1 MSAVIEDA
9 AKSRAGV
16 FSRAFAKRAQPY
28 EEALKSLSS
37 LNKEGEGVG
46 IEDGAATHPTLALMR
61 RILADAQAK
70 LRVMVEEN
78 AATGARLDGELE
90 RARGECAT
98 LRGEL
103 RDVRGTLALNNNH
116 TSNGAAAG
124 TGSNNNATTS
134 TGANPPGGGGN
145 AAPNTAQ
152 ETIVESQPQIQQED
166 SKRLSAG
173 SSPVDKRSSAS
184 DKSASPI
191 DKGTSPVDKKDRASP
206 IDRRAS
212 PIERRNGSPCRSPS
226 EKARRPYA
234 PALEKARLGGSG
246 GSVDSRSGSAS
257 PDRGSSTSRAAFFQ
271 RGSSD
276 RSSVERLR
284 ITTNRDSI
292 RGSSKD
298 SSEIEKDVKDMID
311 GDVRADEDN
320 EPPGPAPSSRPT
332 SPSSS
337 LGLVGDPVVA
347 SRLSNIHGSV
357 VVGPHVELASAR
369 RLRLENE
376 RLVAEV
382 ARLRR
387 LLLSGAA
394 RGEVGSDDA
403 AIEEETRFVALEME
417 LQRAREAL
425 HELKV
430 DRKRLKAEKFDLLNQ
445 MKALYGTLEDK
456 ERELRDFIRNYEQR
470 MCENEATLGRLT
482 QQGAGLPAEERERE
496 RERERWSL
504 LRAARDEA
512 DRSLSLAASLAD
524 KEAALSHAHSTIKE
538 LQRQLSERGGSV
550 GGSVNG
556 TATPGA
562 VSSSGIGG
570 GSVSGCGIII
580 PHLGSQQALVGTEL
594 CVNAGSGVSSTGGGQ
609 AGDRGS
615 CSADSG
621 VRGSSDRESGG
632 ATSVGGN
639 LSDSTT
645 DAATTPKDCSPTL
658 SPLNAF
664 SRSMDNSSLS
674 RSVEQLSSPMESE
687 PRRNKQPPPVVPPS
701 AHARSSATRGGPW
714 GSISRVFARS
724 RHRKT
729 ANNSAS
735 GLAGSGA
742 GSGNT
747 GNEGPDGFD
756 PYRSWSP
763 LTEEGYAEKL
773 RLLREAA
780 SVPMERWR
788 APTVLAWLEVALGM
802 PQYGPR
808 CAENVKSGKV
818 LLELND
824 AELEA
829 GLGVT
834 HPLHRK
840 KLRLAIEEHRHPRLV
855 RYPCIAQLGHTW
867 VSSEWL
873 PDLGLAQYSESF
885 ATNMVDARML
895 DHVVKKELE
904 KLLGVTRKFHQ
915 ASIMHGINL
924 LRMLK
929 YDRQALAVRR
939 HQCEQVHEDPLV
951 WTNQRFIRWARD
963 IDLSEYADN
972 LKDSGVHGA
981 LVVLEPSFT
990 GDTMATALGIPP
1002 AKQMIRRHLTAE
1014 LEALVLP
1021 ARSQLEV
1028 VPRNH
1033 PGARPMSTVSAG
1045 GSLGRGNRSLHLQ
1058 HHQSSLSALHMAS
1071 AANNSNT
1078 IDRRRSSL
1086 RAERLKKAIP
1096 CTDKS
1101 PALREGQRGEYRVLY
1116 NYVPMSKNVS
1126 CWENVT
1132 FATNGDFTFLDNLE
1146 PLLNRWKAPISVA
1159 LYAPGTDFQSTVDS
1173 IKYLRSCSSS
1183 PVSELVTFHLYYSDK
1198 HIPAKIPSSNDIL
1211 SATYDCNLGAPWTKV
1226 SRSETYKNKNGLI
1239 YPINVGRNIA
1249 KETALTHY
1257 ILVADIELYPSRYL
1271 VWSFLITV
1279 IQNKIPYRNS
1289 SFPKVYVLP
1298 PFEVTED
1305 SQVPEYKSQLLK
1317 MLEEGK
1323 AVPFHEKICPECHR
1337 VPGYDQWK
1345 SEDTSPF
1352 LPLLA
1357 RRINSYAFWEPVYIG
1372 TANDPIYDERL
1383 SWEGQKDKRIQG
1395 WLLCAR
1401 SYNFFILNNAFVVHR
1416 PGIKPA
1422 SPLNPRR
1429 ADYVA
1434 KTNKLIDDVILPEY
1448 RAQYKYSGQCS
1459 V

>member
-1 MSAVIEDA
+1 MNSVCIAVSCFAIVNQSSFAAIVHGNHSAVLFDRAVIRWSLYPSWQYKLREGPLREMSAAVENGMEA
-9 AKSRAGV
+9 SKPRGV
-16 FSRAFAKRAQPY
+16 FSRAFAKRAQPF
-28 EEALKSLSS
+28 EEALTTLNR
-37 LNKEGEGVG
+37 LNKEGEALALQ
-46 IEDGAATHPTLALMR
+46 DDLTTHPTLALMR

-70 LRVMVEEN
+70 FRVMVEEN

-90 RARGECAT
+90 RARGECAV

-103 RDVRGTLALNNNH
+103 RDVRGALPVVLNNNNA
-116 TSNGAAAG
+116 SNIAAAG
-124 TGSNNNATTS
+124 NSNNNA
-134 TGANPPGGGGN
+134 N
-145 AAPNTAQ
+145 AASPGQ
-152 ETIVESQPQIQQED
+152 ENELQQQPED
-166 SKRLSAG
+166 GKRLSAG

-191 DKGTSPVDKKDRASP
+191 EKRTSPVDRKDRTSP

-212 PIERRNGSPCRSPS
+212 PIEKRNGSPSRSPS

-234 PALEKARLGGSG
+234 PALEKTRLGGSG

-257 PDRGSSTSRAAFFQ
+257 PDRGSSNRGFFH
-271 RGSSD
+271 RGGTD

-284 ITTNRDSI
+284 ISTNRDSL
-292 RGSSKD
+292 RSSKEMND
-298 SSEIEKDVKDMID
+298 HEKDSDKDLVD
-311 GDVRADEDN
+311 GEVRPEEDN
-320 EPPGPAPSSRPT
+320 EPPGPAPGSRPS
-332 SPSSS
+332 SPANS
-337 LGLVGDPVVA
+337 LGIGDPLVA
-347 SRLSNIHGSV
+347 SRLSNIHGGGGST
-357 VVGPHVELASAR
+357 GSVELASTR

-387 LLLSGAA
+387 LLFTGAG
-394 RGEVGSDDA
+394 RGEVGSEDA
-403 AIEEETRFVALEME
+403 ALEEEARFVALEME
-417 LQRAREAL
+417 LQHAKEAL
-425 HELKV
+425 QALKA

-470 MCENEATLGRLT
+470 MRENEATLGRLQ
-482 QQGAGLPAEERERE
+482 QQGVGIPSEERERE

-524 KEAALSHAHSTIKE
+524 KEAALSHAHATIKE
-538 LQRQLSERGGSV
+538 LQRQLAERGGGGICLSDQESLV
-550 GGSVNG
+550 SFPRGSVNG
-556 TATPGA
+556 AATPGA
-562 VSSSGIGG
+562 GSSSGGG
-570 GSVSGCGIII
+570 GCGII
-580 PHLGSQQALVGTEL
+580 PHMNSQPPLGSTEL
-594 CVNAGSGVSSTGGGQ
+594 GVSVGNVGNAAGAGSSGGQ

-645 DAATTPKDCSPTL
+645 DGTPTITVEGSGLDMDSISVVSSIAPSHMYQSATTPKDCSPTL

-674 RSVEQLSSPMESE
+674 RSVEQLSSPLESE
-687 PRRNKQPPPVVPPS
+687 PRRNKQSTPIAAPA
-701 AHARSSATRGGPW
+701 AHSRSSATRGGTW

-724 RHRKT
+724 RHRKA
-729 ANNSAS
+729 ANNSS
-735 GLAGSGA
+735 GGSG
-742 GSGNT
+742 S
-747 GNEGPDGFD
+747 NEGSDGFD

-818 LLELND
+818 LLELSD

-840 KLRLAIEEHRHPRLV
+840 KLRLAIEEHRHPSLV

-895 DHVVKKELE
+895 DHLSKKELE

-915 ASIMHGINL
+915 ASIVHGIHL
-924 LRMLK
+924 LRMLN

-939 HQCEQVHEDPLV
+939 HQCEQVDTDPLV
-951 WTNQRFIRWARD
+951 WTNQRFIRWARN
-963 IDLSEYADN
+963 IDLTEYAEN

-1002 AKQMIRRHLTAE
+1002 AKHMIRRHLTAE
-1014 LEALVLP
+1014 LEALVVP

-1028 VPRNH
+1028 VPRNSTA
-1033 PGARPMSTVSAG
+1033 GGRPMSTVSAG
-1045 GSLGRGNRSLHLQ
+1045 GSLGRGSRALHLQ
-1058 HHQSSLSALHMAS
+1058 HHQSSLSALHMT
-1071 AANNSNT
+1071 ANHSGT
-1078 IDRRRSSL
+1078 VDRRRSSL
-1086 RAERLKKAIP
+1086 RGSLSRAFGLRPRSEKA
-1096 CTDKS
+1096 S
-1101 PALREGQRGEYRVLY
+1101 P
-1116 NYVPMSKNVS
+1116 
-1126 CWENVT
+1126 
-1132 FATNGDFTFLDNLE
+1132 
-1146 PLLNRWKAPISVA
+1146 
-1159 LYAPGTDFQSTVDS
+1159 
-1173 IKYLRSCSSS
+1173 SSS
-1183 PVSELVTFHLYYSDK
+1183 SDTGSL
-1198 HIPAKIPSSNDIL
+1198 ASQYMSS
-1211 SATYDCNLGAPWTKV
+1211 A
-1226 SRSETYKNKNGLI
+1226 RS
-1239 YPINVGRNIA
+1239 
-1249 KETALTHY
+1249 
-1257 ILVADIELYPSRYL
+1257 
-1271 VWSFLITV
+1271 
-1279 IQNKIPYRNS
+1279 NS
-1289 SFPKVYVLP
+1289 PPPPQLP
-1298 PFEVTED
+1298 PRPITGNKRHRRV
-1305 SQVPEYKSQLLK
+1305 KSI
-1317 MLEEGK
+1317 GDIDYITSA
-1323 AVPFHEKICPECHR
+1323 AV
-1337 VPGYDQWK
+1337 
-1345 SEDTSPF
+1345 ST
-1352 LPLLA
+1352 
-1357 RRINSYAFWEPVYIG
+1357 PV
-1372 TANDPIYDERL
+1372 
-1383 SWEGQKDKRIQG
+1383 
-1395 WLLCAR
+1395 
-1401 SYNFFILNNAFVVHR
+1401 
-1416 PGIKPA
+1416 
-1422 SPLNPRR
+1422 
-1429 ADYVA
+1429 
-1434 KTNKLIDDVILPEY
+1434 
-1448 RAQYKYSGQCS
+1448 
-1459 V
+1459 

>member
-1 MSAVIEDA
+1 MAIVSPLLQSARPRWSLYPSRQYKLREGPLRKMSAAVENGVDA
-9 AKSRAGV
+9 SKPRGV
-16 FSRAFAKRAQPY
+16 FSRAFAKRAQPF
-28 EEALKSLSS
+28 EEALNTLNR
-37 LNKEGEGVG
+37 LNKEGEALALQ
-46 IEDGAATHPTLALMR
+46 DDLTTHPTLALMR

-70 LRVMVEEN
+70 FRVMVEEN

-103 RDVRGTLALNNNH
+103 RDVRGALPVVLNNN
-116 TSNGAAAG
+116 NGAG
-124 TGSNNNATTS
+124 NNNGGGNTSNNNV
-134 TGANPPGGGGN
+134 N
-145 AAPNTAQ
+145 AANNGGSPGQ
-152 ETIVESQPQIQQED
+152 EGGDNSQQQQSQEEG
-166 SKRLSAG
+166 KRLSAG
-173 SSPVDKRSSAS
+173 SSPVEKRSSAS

-191 DKGTSPVDKKDRASP
+191 DKRTSPVDRKERTSP

-212 PIERRNGSPCRSPS
+212 PIEKRNGSPSRSPS

-234 PALEKARLGGSG
+234 PALEKTRLGGSG

-257 PDRGSSTSRAAFFQ
+257 PDRGSSNRAFFH
-271 RGSSD
+271 RGATD

-284 ITTNRDSI
+284 ISTNRDSL
-292 RGSSKD
+292 RSK
-298 SSEIEKDVKDMID
+298 EMNEHEKDIDKDLVD
-311 GDVRADEDN
+311 GDARAEEDN
-320 EPPGPAPSSRPT
+320 EPPGPAPGSRPS
-332 SPSSS
+332 SPANS
-337 LGLVGDPVVA
+337 LGIGDPLVA
-347 SRLSNIHGSV
+347 SRLSNIHGGGGST
-357 VVGPHVELASAR
+357 GSVELASTR

-387 LLLSGAA
+387 LLFSGAA
-394 RGEVGSDDA
+394 RGEVGSEDA
-403 AIEEETRFVALEME
+403 ALEDEARFVALEME
-417 LQRAREAL
+417 LQHAKEAL
-425 HELKV
+425 QALKA

-470 MCENEATLGRLT
+470 MRENEATLGRLQ
-482 QQGAGLPAEERERE
+482 QQGVGIPSEERERE

-524 KEAALSHAHSTIKE
+524 KEAALSHAHATIKE
-538 LQRQLSERGGSV
+538 LQRQLAERGGGGGICLSDQESLV
-550 GGSVNG
+550 SFPRGSVNG
-556 TATPGA
+556 AATPGA
-562 VSSSGIGG
+562 GSSSGGG
-570 GSVSGCGIII
+570 GCGII
-580 PHLGSQQALVGTEL
+580 PHMNSQPPLGSTEL
-594 CVNAGSGVSSTGGGQ
+594 GVTVGNVGNAAGAGSSGGQ

-674 RSVEQLSSPMESE
+674 RSVEQLSSPLESE
-687 PRRNKQPPPVVPPS
+687 PRRNKQNTPVAAPA
-701 AHARSSATRGGPW
+701 AHSRSSATRGGTW
-714 GSISRVFARS
+714 GSISSFFVSIFRVFART
-724 RHRKT
+724 RHRKA
-729 ANNSAS
+729 ANNSS
-735 GLAGSGA
+735 GGSG
-742 GSGNT
+742 S
-747 GNEGPDGFD
+747 NEGSDGFD

-818 LLELND
+818 LLELSD

-840 KLRLAIEEHRHPRLV
+840 KLRLAIEEHRHPSLV

-895 DHVVKKELE
+895 DHLSKKELE

-915 ASIMHGINL
+915 ASIVHGIHL
-924 LRMLK
+924 LRMLN

-939 HQCEQVHEDPLV
+939 HQCEQVDTDPLV
-951 WTNQRFIRWARD
+951 WTNQRFIRWARN
-963 IDLSEYADN
+963 IDLTEYAEN

-1014 LEALVLP
+1014 LEALVVP

-1028 VPRNH
+1028 VPRNST
-1033 PGARPMSTVSAG
+1033 GGGRPMSTVSAG
-1045 GSLGRGNRSLHLQ
+1045 GSLGRGSRALHLQ
-1058 HHQSSLSALHMAS
+1058 HHQSSLSALHMT
-1071 AANNSNT
+1071 ANHSGT
-1078 IDRRRSSL
+1078 VDRRRSSL
-1086 RAERLKKAIP
+1086 RTCSLLYLKKGSLSRAFGLRP
-1096 CTDKS
+1096 RSEKAS
-1101 PALREGQRGEYRVLY
+1101 P
-1116 NYVPMSKNVS
+1116 
-1126 CWENVT
+1126 
-1132 FATNGDFTFLDNLE
+1132 
-1146 PLLNRWKAPISVA
+1146 
-1159 LYAPGTDFQSTVDS
+1159 
-1173 IKYLRSCSSS
+1173 SSS
-1183 PVSELVTFHLYYSDK
+1183 SDTGSL
-1198 HIPAKIPSSNDIL
+1198 ASQYMSS
-1211 SATYDCNLGAPWTKV
+1211 A
-1226 SRSETYKNKNGLI
+1226 RS
-1239 YPINVGRNIA
+1239 
-1249 KETALTHY
+1249 
-1257 ILVADIELYPSRYL
+1257 
-1271 VWSFLITV
+1271 
-1279 IQNKIPYRNS
+1279 NS
-1289 SFPKVYVLP
+1289 PPPPQLP
-1298 PFEVTED
+1298 PRPITGNKRHRRV
-1305 SQVPEYKSQLLK
+1305 KSI
-1317 MLEEGK
+1317 GDIDYITSA
-1323 AVPFHEKICPECHR
+1323 AV
-1337 VPGYDQWK
+1337 
-1345 SEDTSPF
+1345 ST
-1352 LPLLA
+1352 
-1357 RRINSYAFWEPVYIG
+1357 PV
-1372 TANDPIYDERL
+1372 
-1383 SWEGQKDKRIQG
+1383 
-1395 WLLCAR
+1395 
-1401 SYNFFILNNAFVVHR
+1401 
-1416 PGIKPA
+1416 
-1422 SPLNPRR
+1422 
-1429 ADYVA
+1429 
-1434 KTNKLIDDVILPEY
+1434 
-1448 RAQYKYSGQCS
+1448 
-1459 V
+1459 

>member
-1 MSAVIEDA
+1 
-9 AKSRAGV
+9 
-16 FSRAFAKRAQPY
+16 
-28 EEALKSLSS
+28 
-37 LNKEGEGVG
+37 
-46 IEDGAATHPTLALMR
+46 
-61 RILADAQAK
+61 
-70 LRVMVEEN
+70 MVEEN

-103 RDVRGTLALNNNH
+103 RDVRGALPIVLNNNNAGNGS
-116 TSNGAAAG
+116 SN
-124 TGSNNNATTS
+124 SNNNSGTATS
-134 TGANPPGGGGN
+134 VSSGNANPG
-145 AAPNTAQ
+145 Q
-152 ETIVESQPQIQQED
+152 EAETQQQAQQED
-166 SKRLSAG
+166 GKRLSAG
-173 SSPVDKRSSAS
+173 SSPIEKRSSAS

-191 DKGTSPVDKKDRASP
+191 DKRTSPVDRKDRTSP
-206 IDRRAS
+206 IERRAS
-212 PIERRNGSPCRSPS
+212 PVESGPPCVDANSGRMHSKHPSYQIDRSCASRRGIHRRDRRLNPPYRAHCIHLGIVLFSSLERRNGSPCRSPS

-234 PALEKARLGGSG
+234 PALEKTRLGGSG

-257 PDRGSSTSRAAFFQ
+257 PDRGSTNRSGFLH
-271 RGSSD
+271 RGGSD

-284 ITTNRDSI
+284 ISTNRDSL
-292 RGSSKD
+292 RSNKEMND
-298 SSEIEKDVKDMID
+298 HDQKDVDKDLVD
-311 GDVRADEDN
+311 GDARGDEDN
-320 EPPGPAPSSRPT
+320 EPPGPAPGSRPS
-332 SPSSS
+332 SPANS
-337 LGLVGDPVVA
+337 LGIGDPVVA
-347 SRLSNIHGSV
+347 SRLSNIHG
-357 VVGPHVELASAR
+357 GGHAELASAR

-394 RGEVGSDDA
+394 RGEVGAEDA
-403 AIEEETRFVALEME
+403 AMEEEARFVALEME
-417 LQRAREAL
+417 LQHAKEAL
-425 HELKV
+425 QALKA

-470 MCENEATLGRLT
+470 MRENEATLGRLQ
-482 QQGAGLPAEERERE
+482 QQGAGMPSEERERE

-524 KEAALSHAHSTIKE
+524 KEAALSHAHATIKE
-538 LQRQLSERGGSV
+538 LQRQLTERGGGGGGICLSDQESLV
-550 GGSVNG
+550 SFPRGSVNG
-556 TATPGA
+556 AATPGA
-562 VSSSGIGG
+562 GSSSGGGGGGG
-570 GSVSGCGIII
+570 GSCGII
-580 PHLGSQQALVGTEL
+580 PHVNSQPPLGTEL
-594 CVNAGSGVSSTGGGQ
+594 GMSVGNVGGGPGAGGSSGGQ

-645 DAATTPKDCSPTL
+645 DEIFANGRVHYAMQKVKRQVTLPLSNIATCLPLRVPLSMANSGHYLCRRYKGFLTAPAQCTPTITVEGSGLDMDSISVVSSVAPPHIYQFARERYGNRRYTDTHVLPFTAATTPKDCSPTL

-674 RSVEQLSSPMESE
+674 RSVEQLSSPLESE
-687 PRRNKQPPPVVPPS
+687 PRRNKQPPPVVAPA
-701 AHARSSATRGGPW
+701 AHSRSSATRGGTW

-729 ANNSAS
+729 ANSSS
-735 GLAGSGA
+735 GGSG
-742 GSGNT
+742 
-747 GNEGPDGFD
+747 GNEGSDGFD

-840 KLRLAIEEHRHPRLV
+840 KLRLAIEEHRHPSHV

-895 DHVVKKELE
+895 DQLSKKELE

-915 ASIMHGINL
+915 ASIVHGIHL
-924 LRMLK
+924 LRMLN

-939 HQCEQVHEDPLV
+939 HQCEQVDTDPLV
-951 WTNQRFIRWARD
+951 WTNQRFIRWARN
-963 IDLSEYADN
+963 IDLTEYAEN

-1002 AKQMIRRHLTAE
+1002 AKHMIRRHLTAE

-1028 VPRNH
+1028 VPRNSI
-1033 PGARPMSTVSAG
+1033 GGSGRPMSTASAG
-1045 GSLGRGNRSLHLQ
+1045 GSLGRGSRALHLQ
-1058 HHQSSLSALHMAS
+1058 HHQSSLSALHMT
-1071 AANNSNT
+1071 ANHT
-1078 IDRRRSSL
+1078 GTVDRRRSSL
-1086 RAERLKKAIP
+1086 RESRDPPLNQISQVIIPLIETHLFEGRPHHSGPYRSLSERGYSSSSYSSSQYGSYSGYSNVLAGGDQYQPYQQQSGGNYYQQLQGGYYSPQSSGPPFPGVQRYGSLAEEAW
-1096 CTDKS
+1096 S
-1101 PALREGQRGEYRVLY
+1101 
-1116 NYVPMSKNVS
+1116 
-1126 CWENVT
+1126 
-1132 FATNGDFTFLDNLE
+1132 
-1146 PLLNRWKAPISVA
+1146 
-1159 LYAPGTDFQSTVDS
+1159 
-1173 IKYLRSCSSS
+1173 SCSTKGDV
-1183 PVSELVTFHLYYSDK
+1183 PV
-1198 HIPAKIPSSNDIL
+1198 
-1211 SATYDCNLGAPWTKV
+1211 GV
-1226 SRSETYKNKNGLI
+1226 S
-1239 YPINVGRNIA
+1239 
-1249 KETALTHY
+1249 
-1257 ILVADIELYPSRYL
+1257 
-1271 VWSFLITV
+1271 
-1279 IQNKIPYRNS
+1279 
-1289 SFPKVYVLP
+1289 
-1298 PFEVTED
+1298 
-1305 SQVPEYKSQLLK
+1305 
-1317 MLEEGK
+1317 
-1323 AVPFHEKICPECHR
+1323 
-1337 VPGYDQWK
+1337 
-1345 SEDTSPF
+1345 
-1352 LPLLA
+1352 
-1357 RRINSYAFWEPVYIG
+1357 
-1372 TANDPIYDERL
+1372 
-1383 SWEGQKDKRIQG
+1383 
-1395 WLLCAR
+1395 
-1401 SYNFFILNNAFVVHR
+1401 
-1416 PGIKPA
+1416 
-1422 SPLNPRR
+1422 
-1429 ADYVA
+1429 
-1434 KTNKLIDDVILPEY
+1434 KTNHRTYL
-1448 RAQYKYSGQCS
+1448 A
-1459 V
+1459 

>member
-1 MSAVIEDA
+1 MNSVCIAVSCFAIVNQSSFAAIVHGNHSAVLFDRAVIRWSLYPSWQYKLREGPLREMSAAVENGMEA
-9 AKSRAGV
+9 SKPRGV
-16 FSRAFAKRAQPY
+16 FSRAFAKRAQPF
-28 EEALKSLSS
+28 EEALTTLNR
-37 LNKEGEGVG
+37 LNKEGEALALQ
-46 IEDGAATHPTLALMR
+46 DDLTTHPTLALMR

-70 LRVMVEEN
+70 FRVMVEEN

-90 RARGECAT
+90 RARGECAV

-103 RDVRGTLALNNNH
+103 RDVRGALPVVLNNNNA
-116 TSNGAAAG
+116 SNIAAAG
-124 TGSNNNATTS
+124 NSNNNA
-134 TGANPPGGGGN
+134 N
-145 AAPNTAQ
+145 AASPGQ
-152 ETIVESQPQIQQED
+152 ENELQQQPED
-166 SKRLSAG
+166 GKRLSAG

-191 DKGTSPVDKKDRASP
+191 EKRTSPVDRKDRTSP

-212 PIERRNGSPCRSPS
+212 PIEKRNGSPSRSPS

-234 PALEKARLGGSG
+234 PALEKTRLGGSG

-257 PDRGSSTSRAAFFQ
+257 PDRGSSNRGFFH
-271 RGSSD
+271 RGGTD

-284 ITTNRDSI
+284 ISTNRDSL
-292 RGSSKD
+292 RSSKEMND
-298 SSEIEKDVKDMID
+298 HEKDSDKDLVD
-311 GDVRADEDN
+311 GEVRPEEDN
-320 EPPGPAPSSRPT
+320 EPPGPAPGSRPS
-332 SPSSS
+332 SPANS
-337 LGLVGDPVVA
+337 LGIGDPLVA
-347 SRLSNIHGSV
+347 SRLSNIHGGGGST
-357 VVGPHVELASAR
+357 GSVELASTR

-387 LLLSGAA
+387 LLFTGAG
-394 RGEVGSDDA
+394 RGEVGSEDA
-403 AIEEETRFVALEME
+403 ALEEEARFVALEME
-417 LQRAREAL
+417 LQHAKEAL
-425 HELKV
+425 QALKA

-470 MCENEATLGRLT
+470 MRENEATLGRLQ
-482 QQGAGLPAEERERE
+482 QQGVGIPSEERERE

-524 KEAALSHAHSTIKE
+524 KEAALSHAHATIKE
-538 LQRQLSERGGSV
+538 LQRQLAERGGGGICLSDQESLV
-550 GGSVNG
+550 SFPRGSVNG
-556 TATPGA
+556 AATPGA
-562 VSSSGIGG
+562 GSSSGGG
-570 GSVSGCGIII
+570 GCGII
-580 PHLGSQQALVGTEL
+580 PHMNSQPPLGSTEL
-594 CVNAGSGVSSTGGGQ
+594 GVSVGNVGNAAGAGSSGGQ

-645 DAATTPKDCSPTL
+645 DGKKTTTPKDCSPTL

-674 RSVEQLSSPMESE
+674 RSVEQLSSPLESE
-687 PRRNKQPPPVVPPS
+687 PRRNKQSTPIAAPA
-701 AHARSSATRGGPW
+701 AHSRSSATRGGTW

-724 RHRKT
+724 RHRKA
-729 ANNSAS
+729 ANNSS
-735 GLAGSGA
+735 GGSG
-742 GSGNT
+742 S
-747 GNEGPDGFD
+747 NEGSDGFD

-818 LLELND
+818 LLELSD

-840 KLRLAIEEHRHPRLV
+840 KLRLAIEEHRHPSLV

-895 DHVVKKELE
+895 DHLSKKELE

-915 ASIMHGINL
+915 ASIVHGIHL
-924 LRMLK
+924 LRMLN

-939 HQCEQVHEDPLV
+939 HQCEQVDTDPLV
-951 WTNQRFIRWARD
+951 WTNQRFIRWARN
-963 IDLSEYADN
+963 IDLTEYAEN

-1002 AKQMIRRHLTAE
+1002 AKHMIRRHLTAE
-1014 LEALVLP
+1014 LEALVVP

-1028 VPRNH
+1028 VPRNSTA
-1033 PGARPMSTVSAG
+1033 GGRPMSTVSAG
-1045 GSLGRGNRSLHLQ
+1045 GSLGRGSRALHLQ
-1058 HHQSSLSALHMAS
+1058 HHQSSLSALHMT
-1071 AANNSNT
+1071 ANHSGT
-1078 IDRRRSSL
+1078 VDRRRSSL
-1086 RAERLKKAIP
+1086 RGSLSRAFGLRPRSEKA
-1096 CTDKS
+1096 S
-1101 PALREGQRGEYRVLY
+1101 P
-1116 NYVPMSKNVS
+1116 
-1126 CWENVT
+1126 
-1132 FATNGDFTFLDNLE
+1132 
-1146 PLLNRWKAPISVA
+1146 
-1159 LYAPGTDFQSTVDS
+1159 
-1173 IKYLRSCSSS
+1173 SSS
-1183 PVSELVTFHLYYSDK
+1183 SDTGSL
-1198 HIPAKIPSSNDIL
+1198 ASQYMSS
-1211 SATYDCNLGAPWTKV
+1211 A
-1226 SRSETYKNKNGLI
+1226 RS
-1239 YPINVGRNIA
+1239 
-1249 KETALTHY
+1249 
-1257 ILVADIELYPSRYL
+1257 
-1271 VWSFLITV
+1271 
-1279 IQNKIPYRNS
+1279 NS
-1289 SFPKVYVLP
+1289 PPPPQLP
-1298 PFEVTED
+1298 PRPITGNKRHRRV
-1305 SQVPEYKSQLLK
+1305 KSI
-1317 MLEEGK
+1317 GDIDYITSA
-1323 AVPFHEKICPECHR
+1323 AV
-1337 VPGYDQWK
+1337 
-1345 SEDTSPF
+1345 ST
-1352 LPLLA
+1352 
-1357 RRINSYAFWEPVYIG
+1357 PV
-1372 TANDPIYDERL
+1372 
-1383 SWEGQKDKRIQG
+1383 
-1395 WLLCAR
+1395 
-1401 SYNFFILNNAFVVHR
+1401 
-1416 PGIKPA
+1416 
-1422 SPLNPRR
+1422 
-1429 ADYVA
+1429 
-1434 KTNKLIDDVILPEY
+1434 
-1448 RAQYKYSGQCS
+1448 
-1459 V
+1459 